1 MRINH
6 PGETLQDFHSH
17 ILATRPGATATVV
30 AAPGAGQCFVYTSAQ
45 SVPPMHPHIRR
56 DFYKMYLLKAGT
68 GRVHY
73 ASRSLE
79 VAQPALIF
87 SNPLVPYS
95 CERDEGPH
103 EAIYCSFNAEFWQ
116 GNGRPGLPSLAES
129 PLFRP
134 GGSPTLLLN
143 PEQLAVLEPLF
154 QQLLAH
160 AATDYEHRHELIHN
174 YIEII
179 LHEALKI
186 EPPTTQFTSPNAASR
201 VASLFLEL
209 LARQFPLLTP
219 AHQLRLRTP
228 QDYAAALAIHVN
240 YLNRAVQAAT
250 GKTTTAHLAERLVQE
265 ATVLLQAS
273 YWSVAEI
280 SDSLGF
286 AYPTYFNR
294 FFKKHT
300 GLTPSQV
307 RQAEQLSA

>member
-1 MRINH
+1 MRIH
-6 PGETLQDFHSH
+6 YPGEALQDFHKH
-17 ILATRPGATATVV
+17 ILATRPSTTATGV
-30 AAPGAGQCFVYTSAQ
+30 AALGTGQCFVYTSAEP
-45 SVPPMHPHIRR
+45 VPPIRPHQRR
-56 DFYKMYLLKAGT
+56 DFYKMYLVTAGT

-79 VAQPALIF
+79 VTQPALLF

-95 CERDEGPH
+95 CERDAGPH
-103 EAIYCSFNAEFWQ
+103 EATYCSFNAEFWQ
-116 GNGRPGLPSLAES
+116 SNGRPSRSSLAES

-134 GGSPTLLLN
+134 GGSPVLLLS
-143 PEQLAVLEPLF
+143 PDQLAVLKPLF
-154 QQLLAH
+154 QQLLAQ
-160 AATDYEHRHELIHN
+160 AATDYEHRHEVLHN
-174 YIEII
+174 YIELI

-201 VASLFLEL
+201 VAALFLEL
-209 LARQFPLLTP
+209 LARQFPLLSP

-228 QDYAAALAIHVN
+228 QDYADALAIHVN

-250 GKTTTAHLAERLVQE
+250 GKTTTAHLSERLVQE

-307 RQAEQLSA
+307 RQAERLSA

>member
-1 MRINH
+1 MRVNQSS
-6 PGETLQDFHSH
+6 ESLQDFHSH
-17 ILATRPGATATVV
+17 ILATRPNATATGV
-30 AAPGAGQCFVYTSAQ
+30 AAPGTGQCFVYTSADP
-45 SVPPMHPHIRR
+45 VPPIRPHERR
-56 DFYKMYLLKAGT
+56 DFYKMYLVKTGT

-73 ASRSLE
+73 ASRTLE
-79 VAQPALIF
+79 VAQPALLF

-95 CERDEGPH
+95 CERDEGIH
-103 EAIYCSFNAEFWQ
+103 AAIYCSFNGEFWQ
-116 GNGRPGLPSLAES
+116 GNGRPGLPSLSES

-134 GGSPTLLLN
+134 GGSPALLLT

-154 QQLLAH
+154 QQLLAQ
-160 AATDYEHRHELIHN
+160 ANTDYEHRHEIIHN
-174 YIEII
+174 YIELI

-186 EPPTTQFTSPNAASR
+186 EPPTAQFTSHNAASR

-273 YWSVAEI
+273 YWTIAEI

-300 GLTPSQV
+300 GLTPSQM

>member
-6 PGETLQDFHSH
+6 SSETLQGFHNH
-17 ILATRPGATATVV
+17 ILTTRPDAIATPVG
-30 AAPGAGQCFVYTSAQ
+30 APGTGQCFVYSSKQ
-45 SVPPMHPHIRR
+45 HVPVLRPHERR
-56 DFYKMYLLKAGT
+56 DFYKMYLLRAGT

-79 VAQPALIF
+79 IAQPALLF
-87 SNPLVPYS
+87 SNPMVPYS
-95 CERDEGPH
+95 CERDAGPH
-103 EAIYCSFNAEFWQ
+103 EAIYCTFNAEFWQ

-134 GGSPTLLLN
+134 GGSPALLLN
-143 PEQLAVLEPLF
+143 EAQLAVLVPLF
-154 QQLLAH
+154 EQLVAH
-160 AATDYEHRHELIHN
+160 AATDYEHRHEVIHN
-174 YIEII
+174 YVELI

-186 EPPTTQFTSPNAASR
+186 EPPTAQFSNHSAAGR

-209 LARQFPLLTP
+209 LARQFPLVSP
-219 AHQLRLRTP
+219 AQQLRLRTP
-228 QDYAAALAIHVN
+228 QDYASALAIHVN
-240 YLNRAVQAAT
+240 YLNRAVHTAT
-250 GKTTTAHLAERLVQE
+250 GKTTTTHLTERLVQE

-273 YWSVAEI
+273 YWSIAEI
-280 SDSLGF
+280 ADSLGF

-300 GLTPSQV
+300 GLTPSQM